1 MAQVRAV
8 TDWRCELEQR
18 PLLFTMSTSRPEK
31 RPLLG
36 EQDHSGYGAD
46 HSINTK
52 QDQGHVELSE
62 GRQRTTGY
70 EIFK

>member
-1 MAQVRAV
+1 
-8 TDWRCELEQR
+8 
-18 PLLFTMSTSRPEK
+18 MSSSFQPEK

-36 EQDHSGYGAD
+36 EERHSSYGD
-46 HSINTK
+46 HSINSK

-70 EIFK
+70 APY